1 MSYYLLEAP
10 AYSTFGY
17 FADVE
22 KRIEASSNE
31 DAREIAT
38 SLGTE
43 KTEKGVEI
51 IWSRSTITE
60 I

>member
-38 SLGTE
+38 
-43 KTEKGVEI
+43 
-51 IWSRSTITE
+51 ITVKARPDSP
-60 I
+60 